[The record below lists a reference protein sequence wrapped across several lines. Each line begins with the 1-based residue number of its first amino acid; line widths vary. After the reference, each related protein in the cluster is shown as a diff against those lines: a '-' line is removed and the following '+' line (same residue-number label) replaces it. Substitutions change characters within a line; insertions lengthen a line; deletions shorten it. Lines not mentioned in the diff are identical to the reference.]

1 MLRSPHGGRGGKFLK
16 SVILIPAYKPEENFV
31 DFAASLVARGHQIVT
46 VDDGGGPR
54 FDDIFRRVAELGVTV
69 LRHEINLG
77 KGMALKTGLR
87 YIYDNIQD
95 ADFVVTADCDGQHRI
110 EDIEKVIAAGEENPG
125 VLIIGGRFRDKNVKV
140 PFKSRLGNGFTRTIF
155 RLATG
160 SKIYDTQTGLRGF
173 PRKIFPE
180 LITLPGERYEYEMNM
195 LLKLH
200 VWRQEFKE
208 IQIETVYLNNNKST
222 HYNAFKDSI
231 RILGEILKFTVTSLS
246 SFVLDYFAF
255 ILFSTYVFSD
265 GKISLAS
272 AFKIESGGWAAELLG
287 RVSLAYICARLVSG
301 TINYWLN
308 RKLVFKS
315 GTKSSIV
322 KYLVLAIAIMI
333 VGALATGSLV
343 KWGWNKFYVKIFVDT
358 ALYFINYY
366 FQREWVFRKRKKKE
380 KDQE

>member
-1 MLRSPHGGRGGKFLK
+1 M
-16 SVILIPAYKPEENFV
+16 
-31 DFAASLVARGHQIVT
+31 
-46 VDDGGGPR
+46 
-54 FDDIFRRVAELGVTV
+54 
-69 LRHEINLG
+69 
-77 KGMALKTGLR
+77 
-87 YIYDNIQD
+87 
-95 ADFVVTADCDGQHRI
+95 
-110 EDIEKVIAAGEENPG
+110 
-125 VLIIGGRFRDKNVKV
+125 
-140 PFKSRLGNGFTRTIF
+140 
-155 RLATG
+155 
-160 SKIYDTQTGLRGF
+160 
-173 PRKIFPE
+173 
-180 LITLPGERYEYEMNM
+180 
-195 LLKLH
+195 
-200 VWRQEFKE
+200 
-208 IQIETVYLNNNKST
+208 
-222 HYNAFKDSI
+222 
-231 RILGEILKFTVTSLS
+231 TSLS

-272 AFKIESGGWAAELLG
+272 AFNIESGGWAAELLG

-366 FQREWVFRKRKKKE
+366 FQREWVFRKRRKKE
-380 KDQE
+380 KNQEK